1 MTTGKTIALTR
12 QTFVGKVMSLLF
24 RKAFWYL
31 LLRQGVW
38 RVGFGIMTEWVGK
51 DVDFHL
57 VVIP

>member
-1 MTTGKTIALTR
+1 
-12 QTFVGKVMSLLF
+12 MSLIF

-38 RVGFGIMTEWVGK
+38 RVGFGIMTEQVGK